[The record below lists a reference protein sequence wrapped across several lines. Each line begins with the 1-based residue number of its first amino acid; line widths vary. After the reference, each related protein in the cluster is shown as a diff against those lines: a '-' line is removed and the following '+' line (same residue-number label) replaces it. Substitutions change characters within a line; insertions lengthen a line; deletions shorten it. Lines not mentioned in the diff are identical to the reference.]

1 MATERIEL
9 PADLTTLTNAEL
21 QEIRVSLASSKQ
33 DIESQLRNYKINKQ
47 LPPNPKFK
55 HQGLEWKRS
64 VNWALRAIHND
75 LQKVNKELARRGK
88 LREKRPSYM
97 PDLAALCDAI
107 VNNDHKRIRA
117 SAETLRNLLT
127 DHYIE

>member
-47 LPPNPKFK
+47 LPPNLKFK
-55 HQGLEWKRS
+55 QQGLEWKRS